1 MVVHRAK
8 NFQLRSGGRLGR
20 APSLASFICTNLSD
34 TRPGVWKAPGNTRLL
49 IRGTRAPLCLVLLL
63 AAAVAPTADAR
74 PALTSVNEYGRLQ
87 MQAHKG
93 ATIDEKGV
101 GWGSF
106 NCSVV
111 IALTLSGTLVSGGY
125 TAYLSGGSITGT
137 ATAHIHSATPQA
149 AAFSGTISLSRGTGS
164 RAGASGTATFAGT
177 INRTSYAM
185 TTHITGRL
193 RL

>member
-1 MVVHRAK
+1 
-8 NFQLRSGGRLGR
+8 
-20 APSLASFICTNLSD
+20 
-34 TRPGVWKAPGNTRLL
+34 
-49 IRGTRAPLCLVLLL
+49 VLLL
-63 AAAVAPTADAR
+63 ALALAPAADAR
-74 PALTSVNEYGRLQ
+74 PPLTSVNEYGSLQ
-87 MQAHKG
+87 MQPHTHRG
-93 ATIDEKGV
+93 YTIDEKGT
-101 GWGSF
+101 GWGTF

-137 ATAHIHSATPQA
+137 ASAHIHSATPQA
-149 AAFSGTISLSRGTGS
+149 AAFSGTITLSRGTGS
-164 RAGASGTATFAGT
+164 RAGASGTASFSGT

>member
-1 MVVHRAK
+1 MRA
-8 NFQLRSGGRLGR
+8 SR
-20 APSLASFICTNLSD
+20 APVCLA
-34 TRPGVWKAPGNTRLL
+34 
-49 IRGTRAPLCLVLLL
+49 VLLAL
-63 AAAVAPTADAR
+63 ALAPTADAR
-74 PALTSVNEYGRLQ
+74 PALTSVNEYGSLQ
-87 MQAHKG
+87 IQAHKG
-93 ATIDEKGV
+93 STIDEKGV
-101 GWGSF
+101 GWGTF

-111 IALTLSGTLVSGGY
+111 IALTLSGTLVTANY

-137 ATAHIHSATPQA
+137 ATAHIHSATPRA

-164 RAGASGTATFAGT
+164 RAHASGTAGFAGT

>member
-1 MVVHRAK
+1 MRLDAAK
-8 NFQLRSGGRLGR
+8 NFRRWGRGR
-20 APSLASFICTNLSD
+20 ALSLPSEASFICTNWSGA
-34 TRPGVWKAPGNTRLL
+34 RPGVWEARRNTRVLM
-49 IRGTRAPLCLVLLL
+49 RASRAPLCLLLLL
-63 AAAVAPTADAR
+63 ALALAPAADAG

-87 MQAHKG
+87 IQAHKG
-93 ATIDEKGV
+93 STIDEKGV
-101 GWGSF
+101 GWGTF

-111 IALTLSGTLVSGGY
+111 IALTLSGTLVTANY
-125 TAYLSGGSITGT
+125 TAYLQGGSVTGT

-164 RAGASGTATFAGT
+164 RAHASGTASFSGT

>member
-1 MVVHRAK
+1 MGLDRAK
-8 NFQLRSGGRLGR
+8 NFQRGSGGRARRL
-20 APSLASFICTNLSD
+20 PSLASFICTNLLL
-34 TRPGVWKAPGNTRLL
+34 TLALAP
-49 IRGTRAPLCLVLLL
+49 A
-63 AAAVAPTADAR
+63 ADAR
-74 PALTSVNEYGRLQ
+74 PALTSVNEYGSLHI
-87 MQAHKG
+87 QAHKG
-93 ATIDEKGV
+93 STINEKGV
-101 GWGSF
+101 GWGTF

-111 IALTLSGTLVSGGY
+111 IELTLSGTLVSGGY

-137 ATAHIHSATPQA
+137 ATAHIHSATPKA

-164 RAGASGTATFAGT
+164 RAHASGTAGFAGT

>member
-1 MVVHRAK
+1 VC
-8 NFQLRSGGRLGR
+8 
-20 APSLASFICTNLSD
+20 LAALF
-34 TRPGVWKAPGNTRLL
+34 A
-49 IRGTRAPLCLVLLL
+49 LVLAP
-63 AAAVAPTADAR
+63 AAAAR

-87 MQAHKG
+87 MQTHRG
-93 ATIDEKGV
+93 STIDEKGV
-101 GWGSF
+101 GWGTF

-111 IALTLSGTLVSGGY
+111 IALTLSGTLVSGSY
-125 TAYLSGGSITGT
+125 TAYLQGGSITGT
-137 ATAHIHSATPQA
+137 ATAHIHSATQQA

-164 RAGASGTATFAGT
+164 RAHASGTAGFAGT